1 MAIEIENEDT
11 ESYINN
17 TQYDLDTGDKG
28 ISSIETSIL
37 KGKLDSIIFE
47 SKIKVDLI
55 IESSLGYLILKR
67 NQIEGV
73 NYLAPRV
80 RIVPSEDDMRDI
92 LTFEKFNLDENL
104 IISVIGPTNTAVKL
118 IIRAD

>member
-37 KGKLDSIIFE
+37 KGKLDCIIFD
-47 SKIKVDLI
+47 SKMKMDLI
-55 IESSLGYLILKR
+55 IESSLGYLVIKR
-67 NQIEGV
+67 NQIYGV
-73 NYLAPRV
+73 QYLAPRV
-80 RIVPSEDDMRDI
+80 RIVPSENDMRDI

-104 IISVIGPTNTAVKL
+104 IITVLGPTNTIVKL
-118 IIRAD
+118 VIRVS